1 MVFDLSK
8 TEEYFQSPVLTSLPE
23 ADPTRVGLKCEQEAS
38 TIDVIIVVV
47 DAIIVVI
54 DAIVVVIDVII
65 VVDAIITSV
74 IKFRKFCQ
82 EIFGR
87 RNPGVGK

>member
-1 MVFDLSK
+1 MVFDLRK
-8 TEEYFQSPVLTSLPE
+8 ADEYFQSPVLTSLPE

-47 DAIIVVI
+47 DAIIVVDVI
-54 DAIVVVIDVII
+54 VVIDAII

>member
-23 ADPTRVGLKCEQEAS
+23 ADPTRVCLKCEQEAS
-38 TIDVIIVVV
+38 TIDVIIVVI
-47 DAIIVVI
+47 DAIIVV
-54 DAIVVVIDVII
+54 DAIV

-87 RNPGVGK
+87 RNPAVGK